1 MCWVLVAA
9 CKLFSCAM
17 QGLVP
22 WPGMESVLGARSLTC
37 WTNREVPS
45 MSLNCPYLSIHP
57 CLCSV
62 MSDSATLWTVAHQ
75 APLSMGFSRQK
86 YWSGLPCPPPGDLPN
101 TGIKPTSP
109 VSPALQVDSLPTEPL
124 GKPLLQHCF
133 CFMFWLFDYE
143 ACEILGPW
151 PGIEPTPPVLEDKV
165 LTTGLPGKS
174 LSVFLKGIL
183 IVVKYTKHL
192 PS

>member
-1 MCWVLVAA
+1 MLTIFKVFIEFVTKLHA
-9 CKLFSCAM
+9 CVHAHCVWLF
-17 QGLVP
+17 
-22 WPGMESVLGARSLTC
+22 
-37 WTNREVPS
+37 
-45 MSLNCPYLSIHP
+45 
-57 CLCSV
+57 
-62 MSDSATLWTVAHQ
+62 ATLWTVAHQ

-86 YWSGLPCPPPGDLPN
+86 YLSRLPCPPPGDLPN
-101 TGIKPTSP
+101 TGIKPASP
-109 VSPALQVDSLPTEPL
+109 VSSALQADSLPAEPL

-133 CFMFWLFDYE
+133 CFKFWLFDYE

-151 PGIEPTPPVLEDKV
+151 PGIEPAPPVMEDKV